1 MMRAVVFGYHNVGV
15 RCLKVLLAHGID
27 VPLVVTHADSPGE
40 TIWFDSV
47 ARTAGEYG
55 IDAVAPDD
63 PNVADVAARV
73 ARARPDFIFSFYYRR
88 MLAPALL
95 AVAPCGALNMHGSLL
110 PKYRGRAP
118 VNWAI
123 IHGETETGA
132 TLHYMADKPDTGD
145 IVAQTAVPILP
156 DDVAGDVFVKVTV
169 AAEMTLD
176 RALPALLA
184 GTAPRTPQD
193 AGTASYFGGRKPE
206 DGVIDWSKSATAI
219 HNLVRAVAPPYP
231 GARTLIDGHPARLL
245 RTRVLDAMAPS
256 IVAPAFDLVDGRITV
271 GCGGGGVLQV
281 VDLEIDGA
289 PLGSAAFAQWRAAHA
304 AAVPGRIGP
313 Q

>member
-27 VPLVVTHADSPGE
+27 VPLVVTHHDSPGE

-55 IDAVAPDD
+55 IDAIAPDD
-63 PNVADVAARV
+63 PSAADVVARV
-73 ARARPDFIFSFYYRR
+73 AKARPDFIFSFYYRR
-88 MLAPALL
+88 MLAPSLL
-95 AVAPCGALNMHGSLL
+95 ALAPRGALNMHGSML

-123 IHGETETGA
+123 IHGESETGA
-132 TLHYMADKPDTGD
+132 TLHYMGDKPDNGD
-145 IVAQTAVPILP
+145 IVAQTPVPILP
-156 DDVAGDVFVKVTV
+156 DDVAAEVFVKVTV
-169 AAEMTLD
+169 AAELTLD
-176 RALPALLA
+176 RTLPALLS
-184 GTAPRTPQD
+184 GTAPRIRQD
-193 AGTASYFGGRKPE
+193 QEGSSYFGGRKPE

-231 GARTLIDGHPARLL
+231 GARTLIAAHPARLL
-245 RTRVLDAMAPS
+245 RTRVLDATARS

-281 VDLEIDGA
+281 LELEIDGVQVG
-289 PLGSAAFAQWRAAHA
+289 PAAFAQWRAAHA